1 MRRMAGKIALV
12 VGVAATVAALSS
24 CSARQW
30 YSAGQQWQASE
41 CRKRPIAERERCMS
55 SNAMS
60 YEQYQREAAEAK
72 PAQ

>member
-1 MRRMAGKIALV
+1 MKRMAGRLALMV
-12 VGVAATVAALSS
+12 AVAATVVALSS

-41 CRKRPIAERERCMS
+41 CRKRPIAERERCMN

-60 YEQYQREAAEAK
+60 YEEYQREAAAAK
-72 PAQ
+72 PAH